1 MSAAYTLTSSMPCI
15 ARVSVNARRAPR
27 ATRTSSSS
35 WNNVSARGGRAVFAF
50 ANDRAC
56 RAQRLV
62 MRTALTRIE
71 GVGDEEESTG
81 SAAAAAAANAEGGL
95 KDNQVQLPMPR
106 RRAELTFTCN
116 KCEQRGT
123 RMVNPEVYKKG
134 TLFVQCPNPD
144 CAVWHKIVDNLGLIY
159 EFKDVEDDA

>member
-1 MSAAYTLTSSMPCI
+1 MPTGWSTASWSANCI
-15 ARVSVNARRAPR
+15 ARSNRAWYASSHGAANVFA
-27 ATRTSSSS
+27 ATR
-35 WNNVSARGGRAVFAF
+35 
-50 ANDRAC
+50 
-56 RAQRLV
+56 
-62 MRTALTRIE
+62 
-71 GVGDEEESTG
+71 VGS
-81 SAAAAAAANAEGGL
+81 AAAAAANAEGGL

-116 KCEQRGT
+116 KCGQRGT
-123 RMVNPEVYKKG
+123 RMVNPEVYKRG

>member
-1 MSAAYTLTSSMPCI
+1 MSAAYTLTSAMPCI

-35 WNNVSARGGRAVFAF
+35 SWNVSARGGRAVFAF
-50 ANDRAC
+50 ADDRAC

-62 MRTALTRIE
+62 MRTALTRVE

-81 SAAAAAAANAEGGL
+81 SAAAAAANAEGGL

-123 RMVNPEVYKKG
+123 RMVNPEVYKRG

>member
-1 MSAAYTLTSSMPCI
+1 M
-15 ARVSVNARRAPR
+15 
-27 ATRTSSSS
+27 
-35 WNNVSARGGRAVFAF
+35 FAF

-81 SAAAAAAANAEGGL
+81 SAAAAAANAEGGL

>member
-1 MSAAYTLTSSMPCI
+1 M
-15 ARVSVNARRAPR
+15 
-27 ATRTSSSS
+27 
-35 WNNVSARGGRAVFAF
+35 FAF
-50 ANDRAC
+50 ADDRAC

-62 MRTALTRIE
+62 MRTALTRVE

-123 RMVNPEVYKKG
+123 RMVNPEVYKRG

>member
-1 MSAAYTLTSSMPCI
+1 MSAAYTLTSAMPCI

-35 WNNVSARGGRAVFAF
+35 SWNVSARGGRAVFAF
-50 ANDRAC
+50 ADDRAC

-62 MRTALTRIE
+62 MRTALTRVE

-81 SAAAAAAANAEGGL
+81 SAAAAAANAEGKL

-123 RMVNPEVYKKG
+123 RMVNPEVYKRG

>member
-1 MSAAYTLTSSMPCI
+1 M
-15 ARVSVNARRAPR
+15 
-27 ATRTSSSS
+27 
-35 WNNVSARGGRAVFAF
+35 FAF
-50 ANDRAC
+50 ADDRAC

-62 MRTALTRIE
+62 MRTALTRVE
-71 GVGDEEESTG
+71 GVGDEEEPTG
-81 SAAAAAAANAEGGL
+81 SAAAAAANAEGKL

-123 RMVNPEVYKKG
+123 RMVNPEVYKRG

>member
-1 MSAAYTLTSSMPCI
+1 MPCI

-35 WNNVSARGGRAVFAF
+35 SWNVSARGGRAVFAF
-50 ANDRAC
+50 ADDRAC

-62 MRTALTRIE
+62 MRTALTRVE
-71 GVGDEEESTG
+71 GVGDEEEPTG
-81 SAAAAAAANAEGGL
+81 SAAAAAANAEGEL
-95 KDNQVQLPMPR
+95 KDKQVQLPMAR

-123 RMVNPEVYKKG
+123 RMVNPEVYKRG

>member
-1 MSAAYTLTSSMPCI
+1 MSAAYTLTSAMPCI

-35 WNNVSARGGRAVFAF
+35 SWNVSARGGRAVFAF
-50 ANDRAC
+50 ADDRAC

-62 MRTALTRIE
+62 MRTALTRVE
-71 GVGDEEESTG
+71 GVGDEEEPTG
-81 SAAAAAAANAEGGL
+81 SAAAAAANAEGEL

-123 RMVNPEVYKKG
+123 RMVNPEVYKRG

>member
-1 MSAAYTLTSSMPCI
+1 M
-15 ARVSVNARRAPR
+15 
-27 ATRTSSSS
+27 
-35 WNNVSARGGRAVFAF
+35 FAF

-56 RAQRLV
+56 RARRLV
-62 MRTALTRIE
+62 MRTALTRVE

-81 SAAAAAAANAEGGL
+81 SAAAAAANAEGKL

-123 RMVNPEVYKKG
+123 RMVNPEVYKRG

>member
-1 MSAAYTLTSSMPCI
+1 MSCAAFTLTASVPRVARA
-15 ARVSVNARRAPR
+15 ARVDARRTP
-27 ATRTSSSS
+27 TTSS
-35 WNNVSARGGRAVFAF
+35 WNASNGGRGGRAVFAF
-50 ANDRAC
+50 GSGRAC
-56 RAQRLV
+56 RAQRLR
-62 MRTALTRIE
+62 MRTALTRVE
-71 GVGDEEESTG
+71 SSGDEEESTG
-81 SAAAAAAANAEGGL
+81 GDAAVNAEGGL

-159 EFKDVEDDA
+159 EFKDDVEDEA

>member
-1 MSAAYTLTSSMPCI
+1 M
-15 ARVSVNARRAPR
+15 
-27 ATRTSSSS
+27 
-35 WNNVSARGGRAVFAF
+35 FAF
-50 ANDRAC
+50 GSGRVC
-56 RAQRLV
+56 RAQRLR
-62 MRTALTRIE
+62 MRTALTRVE
-71 GVGDEEESTG
+71 SSGDEEESTG
-81 SAAAAAAANAEGGL
+81 GDAAVNAEGGL

-159 EFKDVEDDA
+159 EFKDDVEEDA